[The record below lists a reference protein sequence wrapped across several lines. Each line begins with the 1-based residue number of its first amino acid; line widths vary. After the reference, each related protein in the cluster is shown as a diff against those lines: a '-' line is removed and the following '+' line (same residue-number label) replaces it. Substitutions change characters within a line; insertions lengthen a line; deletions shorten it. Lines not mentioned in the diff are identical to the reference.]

1 MSQHEDHGPLF
12 TKILIALGVLTAVTV
27 WLAGKDLGSKAMNIT
42 VGLIVA
48 IAKAS
53 LVVLIFMHLKWEKR
67 IWLSMVLFPVVLVM
81 IIIFANLPDTGMSQ
95 AHLTPAVKSIPH
107 KGAGAA
113 PAKH

>member
-12 TKILIALGVLTAVTV
+12 TKILIALGILTAVTV
-27 WLAGKDLGSKAMNIT
+27 ALSRFDLGGKAINIT

-48 IAKAS
+48 VAKAT
-53 LVVLIFMHLKWEKR
+53 LVVMIFMHLKWEKR
-67 IWLSMVLFPVVLVM
+67 VWLGMVLFPVLLVM

-95 AHLTPAVKSIPH
+95 EHLTPAVKSIPH
-107 KGAGAA
+107 AGHGSA